1 MSNQLLICGLPQ
13 GMATS
18 LPKAPTSPWMPFPV
32 LFAAI
37 TNKVPA
43 KDMELIKVH
52 YLHFRVCNIN
62 QLYQLPLSVVIDI
75 FNIIYRCLLVINP
88 QSKEMTRDDFVKKLR
103 LIVGDALLR
112 ATINGLT
119 GLQRKVLF
127 SRLCTF
133 LPRFYDG
140 LQ

>member
-1 MSNQLLICGLPQ
+1 MSRSESSTVDN

-52 YLHFRVCNIN
+52 YLHFR
-62 QLYQLPLSVVIDI
+62 
-75 FNIIYRCLLVINP
+75 
-88 QSKEMTRDDFVKKLR
+88 SKEMTRDDFVKKLR

-119 GLQRKVLF
+119 GLQRKIP
-127 SRLCTF
+127 SQSSCAIKMES
-133 LPRFYDG
+133 
-140 LQ
+140 